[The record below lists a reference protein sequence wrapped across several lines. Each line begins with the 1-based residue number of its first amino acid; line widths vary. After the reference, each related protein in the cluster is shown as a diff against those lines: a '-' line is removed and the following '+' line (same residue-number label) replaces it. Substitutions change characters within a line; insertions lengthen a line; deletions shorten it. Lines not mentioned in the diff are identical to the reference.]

1 MSTSET
7 SRYVRLRVELVLE
20 VADAER
26 LSAAALDRVAADE
39 TLPDDERTHARAA
52 VRDDGAEALA
62 YLVEPF
68 DLVKD
73 VPGIELAQASW
84 TSELIDYDPDALE
97 WDLDDDE
104 DADDEEAGGEDQ
116 DAGDGP
122 GIDGSAQV
130 TAVGEAGGVGAG
142 RG

>member
-97 WDLDDDE
+97 WDLDDE
-104 DADDEEAGGEDQ
+104 DDDEEAGGEDQ